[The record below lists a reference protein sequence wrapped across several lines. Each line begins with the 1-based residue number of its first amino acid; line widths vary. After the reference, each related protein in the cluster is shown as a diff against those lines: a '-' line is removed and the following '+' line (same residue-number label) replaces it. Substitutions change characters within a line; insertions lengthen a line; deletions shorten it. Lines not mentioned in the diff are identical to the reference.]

1 MQNISCVDRFK
12 KKLFYGS
19 LVQRNQSICLSGGVM
34 QSKPIEYIKTSM
46 LSFDPENPRF
56 YRLND
61 ADKEE
66 VVVEGMLDD
75 ESVHDL
81 MLSIGQQGYFPGEPL
96 LAFRS
101 GKDLIVAEGNRRLAA
116 VKLLNGELNPP
127 ENKRNSIQD
136 IRNEASNK
144 PDELPCIVYDFRE
157 DVLRYIGYRHITG
170 VKEWDSLSK
179 AKYLKELCVK
189 FYANETKE
197 DTLKY
202 LAREIG
208 SRPSYVGLLLTSL
221 SVYELAKKDN
231 FYKLS
236 IVETDIEF
244 SYITTALGYS
254 AITEWLGIEDKKD
267 YDLKNIKEENVKNI
281 FSWFFVRDS
290 HARTIV
296 RESRRIK
303 DIALIVQHE
312 DAIDSLVKTGDIDQA
327 YLYTN
332 GHKVALEEAIKK
344 ANNSLKIV
352 WDMLLKDNKYKAND
366 LEAAE
371 KLFDV
376 SKTIRNYI
384 RTALEDEDE

>member
-1 MQNISCVDRFK
+1 
-12 KKLFYGS
+12 
-19 LVQRNQSICLSGGVM
+19 M
-34 QSKPIEYIKTSM
+34 QSKPIEYIKTSE
-46 LSFDPENPRF
+46 LNFDPENPRF

-101 GKDLIVAEGNRRLAA
+101 GTQLIVAEGNRRLAA

-127 ENKRNSIQD
+127 ENKKNSIEE
-136 IRNEASNK
+136 IRNEVPNK
-144 PDELPCIVYDFRE
+144 PNELPCIIYDARE

-189 FYANETKE
+189 FYSEDTKE

-221 SVYELAKKDN
+221 SVYELAKNKN
-231 FYKLS
+231 FFKLNITDS
-236 IVETDIEF
+236 DIEF
-244 SYITTALGYS
+244 SYITTALGYN

-267 YDLKNIKEENVKNI
+267 YDFKNIKEDNVKNL
-281 FSWFFVRDS
+281 FSWFFVRDE
-290 HARTIV
+290 HARTTV

-303 DIALIVQHE
+303 DIALIVQHD
-312 DAIDSLVKTGDIDQA
+312 DAVDCLVKTRDLDQS

-332 GHKVALEEAIKK
+332 GHQVALEEAIKK
-344 ANNSLKIV
+344 ARNDLKVV
-352 WDMLLKDNKYKAND
+352 WDMLLKDKNYNAND
-366 LEAAE
+366 LENAE
-371 KLFDV
+371 QLFDM
-376 SKTIRNYI
+376 SKTIRNHI
-384 RTALEDEDE
+384 RTALEDE

>member
-1 MQNISCVDRFK
+1 
-12 KKLFYGS
+12 
-19 LVQRNQSICLSGGVM
+19 M
-34 QSKPIEYIKTSM
+34 QSRPIEYIKTSI

-66 VVVEGMLDD
+66 VVIEGMLDD

-101 GKDLIVAEGNRRLAA
+101 GKNLIVAEGNRRLAA

-127 ENKRNSIQD
+127 DNKKNSIQE
-136 IRNEASNK
+136 IRNEVTHK
-144 PDELPCIVYDFRE
+144 PDELPCIVYDLRE

-179 AKYLKELCVK
+179 AKYLKELCEK
-189 FYANETKE
+189 FYSKDSKE

-221 SVYELAKKDN
+221 SVYELAKSEK
-231 FYKLS
+231 FYKLDITDS
-236 IVETDIEF
+236 DIEF

-267 YDLKNIKEENVKNI
+267 YDLKGIITDNVKNI
-281 FSWFFVRDS
+281 FSWFFVRDE

-303 DIALIVQHE
+303 DISLIVQHD
-312 DAIDSLVKTGDIDQA
+312 DAIDSLVRTRDIDQA

-332 GHKVALEEAIKK
+332 GHQVALAEAIKK

-352 WDMLLKDNKYKAND
+352 WDMLLKDKNYTSSD
-366 LEAAE
+366 LDAAE
-371 KLFDV
+371 KLFDD
-376 SKTIRNYI
+376 SKKIRNYI
-384 RTALEDEDE
+384 RTELEDE

>member
-1 MQNISCVDRFK
+1 
-12 KKLFYGS
+12 
-19 LVQRNQSICLSGGVM
+19 M
-34 QSKPIEYIKTSM
+34 QSKPIEYIKTSK

-56 YRLND
+56 FRLND

-96 LAFRS
+96 LVFRS
-101 GKDLIVAEGNRRLAA
+101 GKELIVAEGNRRLAA
-116 VKLLNGELNPP
+116 VKLLNGQLNPP
-127 ENKRNSIQD
+127 DNKKNSIQE
-136 IRNEASNK
+136 IRGEVTNK
-144 PDELPCIVYDFRE
+144 PNELPCIIYDARE

-189 FYANETKE
+189 FYGNETKE
-197 DTLKY
+197 NTLKY

-221 SVYELAKKDN
+221 SVYELAKKEK
-231 FYKLS
+231 FYKLN
-236 IVETDIEF
+236 ILEVDIEF
-244 SYITTALGYS
+244 SYLTTALGYS

-267 YDLKNIKEENVKNI
+267 YDLKGIKEENVKNI
-281 FSWFFVRDS
+281 FSWFFVRDE
-290 HARTIV
+290 HARTVV

-303 DIALIVQHE
+303 DIALIVQHD
-312 DAIDSLVKTGDIDQA
+312 DAIECLVRTRDIDQS

-332 GHKVALEEAIKK
+332 GHQVALEEAIKK
-344 ANNSLKIV
+344 AKNSLKIV
-352 WDMLLKDNKYKAND
+352 WDMLLKDKNYTSID
-366 LEAAE
+366 LDAAE
-371 KLFDV
+371 QLFDM
-376 SKTIRNYI
+376 SKTIRNHI
-384 RTALEDEDE
+384 RTELEDE